1 MEDSKKTNEWN
12 PINLEAAQKLTELT
26 TSPGKVYRIDISDA
40 PENFKRMKDA
50 CSYFVSAYPKPIMEN
65 GVTIGGEF
73 IIGRMDG
80 ETLKNYPH
88 CFASSSDGRVYFS
101 KGNFHYPGHHIQSS
115 TPVKV
120 EEMFEHGPLAERT
133 KP

>member
-1 MEDSKKTNEWN
+1 
-12 PINLEAAQKLTELT
+12 
-26 TSPGKVYRIDISDA
+26 
-40 PENFKRMKDA
+40 MKDA
-50 CSYFVSAYPKPIMEN
+50 CSYFVSAYPKTIEEN

-73 IIGRMDG
+73 TIRRMDR

-88 CFASSSDGRVYFS
+88 YFASSSDGRVYFS
-101 KGNFHYPGHHIQSS
+101 KGNFHYPEHHMQPS
-115 TPVKV
+115 TQLKV

>member
-1 MEDSKKTNEWN
+1 MEDSKKTKEWN
-12 PINLEAAQKLTELT
+12 QINLEAVQKLTELT
-26 TSPGKVYRIDISDA
+26 INPGKVYRIDISDA

-50 CSYFVSAYPKPIMEN
+50 CSYFVSAYPKTIAEN

-73 IIGRMDG
+73 TIRRMDR

-88 CFASSSDGRVYFS
+88 YFASSSDGRVYFS
-101 KGNFHYPGHHIQSS
+101 KGNFHYPEHHMQPS
-115 TPVKV
+115 TQLKV